1 MKAVRRNS
9 EAITGSQEKD
19 SFGIGPSKFI
29 TNNPRASEELLH
41 NNENVFR
48 RNKDD
53 AYTTCRLSR
62 GPTDVEN
69 LGADHLKDIR
79 LRRLQE
85 QPLSNGVNDRDAN
98 ERHEF
103 IYF

>member
-1 MKAVRRNS
+1 MGSVR
-9 EAITGSQEKD
+9 A
-19 SFGIGPSKFI
+19 KFI

-98 ERHEF
+98 ERHE
-103 IYF
+103 